1 MRHSAKAHN
10 LKLFDLD
17 SPDQGIVHVI
27 SPELGIVQPGLSLFV
42 LIATL
47 VRKVHL
53 VLWHG
58 GWYTDLEHALATK
71 TLKLRKPKNMRI
83 YLDGKWLEGVS
94 AKDAIL
100 AIISNMAQV
109 TEMVLR

>member
-27 SPELGIVQPGLSLFV
+27 SPELGIVQPIYRLFV

-58 GWYTDLEHALATK
+58 ELVPQIRSMHLQ
-71 TLKLRKPKNMRI
+71 RKR
-83 YLDGKWLEGVS
+83 
-94 AKDAIL
+94 
-100 AIISNMAQV
+100 
-109 TEMVLR
+109 